1 MDFSEKF
8 YRDACIPA
16 KKLKNISQYG
26 EALADQ
32 FPKFNTQKA
41 ISSPA
46 EMRLDMNSKT
56 NFLTKLLGQR
66 LAITVNA
73 KLQNGNLMLKFGNG
87 NFVSKFVFIILSP
100 LVMGGG
106 IVSFIFGV
114 INLLSSGLAKMM
126 NQSPLKY
133 IIPGLIL
140 ILLGIFASAIIIGNI
155 VGLVKQVK
163 LGKKLTQAS
172 EKIIE
177 SELYNNYDAI
187 DSEGNYES
195 EYEQETDAEEQGTA
209 TEEKGNTNP
218 VFNMGDNY
226 LKRAFI
232 FLEDGA
238 FDKADEYCEK
248 ALDYMPECAEA
259 YLGKLMAEYKINLKE
274 DVAAFARKNDVKGSN
289 NYKRFLL
296 YANETELWTLIETG
310 TCPNC
315 GSPVNAEMD
324 FCAVCGQKLEW

>member
-16 KKLKNISQYG
+16 KKLKNVNQYG
-26 EALADQ
+26 EALAKES
-32 FPKFNTQKA
+32 PKFYTKKTLLDSN
-41 ISSPA
+41 

-87 NFVSKFVFIILSP
+87 NFVSKIVMIVLSP
-100 LVMGGG
+100 LFLTGG
-106 IVSFIFGV
+106 IICIITAIS
-114 INLLSSGLAKMM
+114 NLLASSLAPMM
-126 NQSPLKY
+126 NESPAKY
-133 IIPGLIL
+133 VVPA
-140 ILLGIFASAIIIGNI
+140 ILLFLLSICFFVLNIGSF
-155 VGLVKQVK
+155 VGFIKQFR
-163 LGKKLTQAS
+163 LGKKLTQES
-172 EKIIE
+172 ERIIENQLYAKYTATNAEGDTE
-177 SELYNNYDAI
+177 SEL
-187 DSEGNYES
+187 EES
-195 EYEQETDAEEQGTA
+195 EEDGEESTA
-209 TEEKGNTNP
+209 KSSP
-218 VFNMGDNY
+218 VYNMGDNY

-315 GSPVNAEMD
+315 GSPVNVEMD